1 MAGSMFLQ
9 TGQYR
14 DNCCSP
20 KRAAGPQESSPVECV
35 NREVLTL
42 SPSRLAPAQARQAVH
57 DFATAV
63 SPARARTAELL
74 ASELVTNAVTHG
86 RGEVR
91 LVMEYDDRGLAVT
104 VSDDEPAAPEM
115 TPTAPSALGGRGLRM
130 VEVLSSAWGVE
141 RNRRGPGKGVWF
153 RLG

>member
-1 MAGSMFLQ
+1 
-9 TGQYR
+9 
-14 DNCCSP
+14 
-20 KRAAGPQESSPVECV
+20 V
-35 NREVLTL
+35 TL

-63 SPARARTAELL
+63 SPSSARTAELL

-91 LVMEYDDRGLAVT
+91 LIMEYDDDSGLAVT
-104 VSDDEPAAPEM
+104 VADDEPAAPEVP
-115 TPTAPSALGGRGLRM
+115 PTAPNALGGRGLRM

-153 RLG
+153 RLR